1 MNIGE
6 RWEEGILVLNLE
18 GRLTIGDGDVELSS
32 FIDEAFAR
40 SEKKIIIDLRGV
52 KKVDSSGL
60 AELLRIRRAATEKE
74 TSIKLISDLGSVKN
88 VFEMTRLV
96 GVFDFYDDVMS
107 AIHAMRDEE

>member
-6 RWEEGILVLNLE
+6 RWEEGVLILSLE
-18 GRLTIGDGDVELSS
+18 GRLTIGDGDVELSG

-40 SEKKIIIDLRGV
+40 SEKKIILDLRGV

-60 AELLRIRRAATEKE
+60 AELLRIRRVATAENA
-74 TSIKLISDLGSVKN
+74 SIKLISDLGSVKN

-107 AIHAMRDEE
+107 AVHSLRDD